1 MASPKQVAA
10 NRSNALLST
19 GPMSDEGRRRAA
31 VNALRHGLSRQAVSP
46 KDAQAMEALA
56 RLIQDECAGTAA
68 AQELASKILDY
79 ERNEARQREYL
90 VSVLQP
96 TKAPL
101 TGQALEQAVRDEFPE
116 YAMLQEMMA
125 NELQARAGI
134 NGQELTKVS
143 RLLLGMRN
151 HVELERQE
159 QAVKL
164 HRDWQGSVRY
174 LKRASNQLVKS
185 LRAVAAQ

>member
-46 KDAQAMEALA
+46 EDAQAMEAVA
-56 RLIQDECAGTAA
+56 CLIQDECAGTAA

-125 NELQARAGI
+125 HDLQARAGI

-151 HVELERQE
+151 LVELERQE